1 MKKETIPRNIWWY
14 QLPSD
19 LYFCIFKNV
28 QCVSIFSAKLL
39 ECQRVK
45 LAKRKATW
53 LQHTFLV
60 VLGSNDSVDSVKP
73 NVKMLRSPVTA
84 EKKKDHLLFVAFDF
98 FETLRTWYVVI
109 MLMQN
114 LLWNQLIWW
123 IPPTCMLCVVPIPT
137 GDHQS
142 LICPTPT
149 YTQQLPSKH
158 LTSHPSTTAVVSIIS
173 LRLHPWCLPKQS
185 SATRSHKFRG
195 DTEAVI
201 NKKTDGWRIIQWSLG
216 CLGTLSVEKCFVWR
230 SYLDHFSDYGWL
242 PSIWKNENM

>member
-1 MKKETIPRNIWWY
+1 MKKETVPRNIWWY

-84 EKKKDHLLFVAFDF
+84 EKKKRSPPLCCLRLFWNTPDLVCCNNVDAQSAMEPVDMVNTPNMYALCGSHPNWWPPVIDLSNPNLYATIAIQASDISSFDHCSSVNNFSA
-98 FETLRTWYVVI
+98 TSS
-109 MLMQN
+109 
-114 LLWNQLIWW
+114 
-123 IPPTCMLCVVPIPT
+123 VVPTKTI
-137 GDHQS
+137 
-142 LICPTPT
+142 L
-149 YTQQLPSKH
+149 
-158 LTSHPSTTAVVSIIS
+158 
-173 LRLHPWCLPKQS
+173 
-185 SATRSHKFRG
+185 SHK
-195 DTEAVI
+195 EPQ
-201 NKKTDGWRIIQWSLG
+201 IQRWHGS
-216 CLGTLSVEKCFVWR
+216 C
-230 SYLDHFSDYGWL
+230 HQ
-242 PSIWKNENM
+242 

>member
-1 MKKETIPRNIWWY
+1 MASTHVSGSPRLQWLSWFCEAQCQNVEI
-14 QLPSD
+14 PSD
-19 LYFCIFKNV
+19 C
-28 QCVSIFSAKLL
+28 
-39 ECQRVK
+39 
-45 LAKRKATW
+45 W
-53 LQHTFLV
+53 
-60 VLGSNDSVDSVKP
+60 
-73 NVKMLRSPVTA
+73 
-84 EKKKDHLLFVAFDF
+84 KKKDHLLFAAFDF
-98 FETLRTWYVVI
+98 FETLQTWYVVI
-109 MLMQN
+109 MLMHN

-158 LTSHPSTTAVVSIIS
+158 LTSHPSTTAVASIIS

-201 NKKTDGWRIIQWSLG
+201 NKKTDGWRIYSMEPWLSRNFVSWEMLCLEKLLGSLFR
-216 CLGTLSVEKCFVWR
+216 LHV
-230 SYLDHFSDYGWL
+230 
-242 PSIWKNENM
+242 N